1 MAYMLHAA
9 LKHRQRHYVPTGL
22 SMLQRFYASRKG
34 RHGHAKR
41 LGNVKN
47 DEMPEMQS
55 TDQYG
60 AYRHDSNLSGLR
72 DMVAARASRIV
83 DHRGN
88 SGRRSTVD
96 AFEVN
101 NGRTQ

>member
-1 MAYMLHAA
+1 
-9 LKHRQRHYVPTGL
+9 VGP
-22 SMLQRFYASRKG
+22 
-34 RHGHAKR
+34 KR
-41 LGNVKN
+41 LENVEN

-72 DMVAARASRIV
+72 DMVAARASRIL

-88 SGRRSTVD
+88 SGRRSSVD

-101 NGRTQ
+101 KWEAE